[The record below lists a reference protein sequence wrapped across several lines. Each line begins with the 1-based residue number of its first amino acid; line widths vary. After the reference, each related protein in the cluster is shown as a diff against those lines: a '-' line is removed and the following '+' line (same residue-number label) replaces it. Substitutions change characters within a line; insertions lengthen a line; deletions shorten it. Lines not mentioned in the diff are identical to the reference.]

1 MNESEYDRRTR
12 YQSAY
17 RGLVAYD
24 TRAQNLSS
32 LRYRGYTMDTA
43 LLKTL
48 AGTGKPTGAKT
59 NKRVTSTTET
69 RYGPRTCLKLT
80 LPRDKGTKPL
90 GATCGGLRCRKKHT
104 AIKEQGLMP
113 YIRRRSARVERL
125 LNDTCEVWES
135 KEHIHMHHIRQL
147 ADLTRGKGRE
157 QPLWMTIMIS
167 RKRQSIPLCK
177 RCHDDVHHNRPK
189 YRKQGDE
196 RAGCCESCPSGAEG
210 GWGKRPKGPR
220 PHAYPTPASLR
231 LPGGAST

>member
-1 MNESEYDRRTR
+1 
-12 YQSAY
+12 
-17 RGLVAYD
+17 
-24 TRAQNLSS
+24 
-32 LRYRGYTMDTA
+32 MDTA

-69 RYGPRTCLKLT
+69 RYGPRTCLKRT

-90 GATCGGLRCRKKHT
+90 GATCGGLRVRKKHT

-135 KEHIHMHHIRQL
+135 KEHIHMHPIRQL

-167 RKRQSIPLCK
+167 RKRQSIPRCK

-189 YRKQGDE
+189 
-196 RAGCCESCPSGAEG
+196 
-210 GWGKRPKGPR
+210 
-220 PHAYPTPASLR
+220 
-231 LPGGAST
+231 